1 MASPQIVYDP
11 DLDEPAPLEFLR
23 EYWQTQRGARV
34 MPRRRDIAPAHMK
47 AQLPNVLLCDVMLAG
62 EDFRY
67 RVVGSELQRYFKSNP
82 TGKPMS
88 EALIPFGAD
97 TAKLTLETYRMV
109 LARRAPLR
117 IRGTGALYDQTAK
130 YFDALLAPLG
140 DDGMVANMILGT
152 FVFGW
157 DFEIVRNH
165 AGIIEPDETAL
176 ARALSAGK

>member
-1 MASPQIVYDP
+1 MASQFTFDP

-23 EYWQTQRGARV
+23 EYWQRQRGQGA
-34 MPRRRDIAPAHMK
+34 MPRRQDISPAQMK
-47 AQLPNVLLCDVMLAG
+47 THLPNILLVDVVLGG

-82 TGKPMS
+82 TAKLMT

-97 TAKLTLETYRMV
+97 TTKRTLETYRTV

-117 IRGTGALYDQTAK
+117 VRGAGELYDQTAK
-130 YFDALLAPLG
+130 YFDALLTPLS
-140 DDGMVANMILGT
+140 DDGVEANMILGS

-157 DFEIVRNH
+157 DFEVAQALPGIV
-165 AGIIEPDETAL
+165 EPDEVAL
-176 ARALSAGK
+176 ARALYAGK